1 MRDGRAEGRRG
12 GRVLLAAAG
21 LALAAA
27 TFAPTAL
34 ADPEEET
41 NIEARDPDYKAARG
55 AIERKD
61 WAEAA
66 RRLQPVALREPDN
79 ADVHNLLGFANR
91 NLGHYDLAFTHYL
104 RALALDPR
112 HKGAHEYIGETYL
125 KVGDLA
131 SAEKHLAVLRDLCP
145 MSCEQLKD
153 LERDIIEFKSKG
165 GDRPLVPPARKPGTD
180 QR

>member
-1 MRDGRAEGRRG
+1 MRRFI
-12 GRVLLAAAG
+12 LPFAAA
-21 LALAAA
+21 LALAAGPG
-27 TFAPTAL
+27 TTL

-41 NIEARDPDYKAARG
+41 DISVRDPDFKAAKG
-55 AIERKD
+55 AIEKKD

-66 RRLQPVALREPDN
+66 TRLEKVALREPGN
-79 ADVHNLLGFANR
+79 ADVHNLLGFSQR
-91 NLGHYDLAFTHYL
+91 NLGRYDLAFAHYK

-131 SAEKHLAVLRDLCP
+131 SAEKHLAALRELCP

-153 LERDIIEFKSKG
+153 LERDIAEFRAK
-165 GDRPLVPPARKPGTD
+165 
-180 QR
+180 